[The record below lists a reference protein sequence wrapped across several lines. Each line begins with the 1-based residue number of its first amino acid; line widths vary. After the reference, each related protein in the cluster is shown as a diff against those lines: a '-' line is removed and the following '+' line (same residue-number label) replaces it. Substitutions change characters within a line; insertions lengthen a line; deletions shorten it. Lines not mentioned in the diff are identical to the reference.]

1 MLTSPPTEGERMSG
15 LTGQDLQ
22 RYFDKTSI
30 HKLAQTDP
38 IANRLRSFGQDL
50 KHAKALTA
58 DLTTVLKRMDEEAA
72 ALNEAG
78 VTMTYT
84 LGPIGDA
91 AAACRR
97 DLHRERPNTFKL
109 PT

>member
-1 MLTSPPTEGERMSG
+1 L
-15 LTGQDLQ
+15 
-22 RYFDKTSI
+22 
-30 HKLAQTDP
+30 
-38 IANRLRSFGQDL
+38 
-50 KHAKALTA
+50 
-58 DLTTVLKRMDEEAA
+58 DEEAA

-97 DLHRERPNTFKL
+97 DLAKQRGPEFRL
-109 PT
+109 PTGDTA

>member
-1 MLTSPPTEGERMSG
+1 MMPDVVRT
-15 LTGQDLQ
+15 
-22 RYFDKTSI
+22 
-30 HKLAQTDP
+30 LAQGDP
-38 IANRLRSFGQDL
+38 LANRMRSFGDDL

-58 DLTTVLKRMDEEAA
+58 DLTTVLKRMDAEAQ
-72 ALNEAG
+72 ALEEAG

-97 DLHRERPNTFKL
+97 DLHKQRGPEFKL
-109 PT
+109 PTEKPLPPIR

>member
-1 MLTSPPTEGERMSG
+1 MSSNVRV
-15 LTGQDLQ
+15 LDENELRT
-22 RYFDKTSI
+22 I
-30 HKLAQTDP
+30 AQGDP
-38 IANRLRSFGQDL
+38 LANRLRQFGDDL
-50 KHAKALTA
+50 RHAKALTA

-72 ALNEAG
+72 ALEEAG

-97 DLHRERPNTFKL
+97 DLAKQRGPEFSLPKL
-109 PT
+109 TPEEAAALPPIR

>member
-1 MLTSPPTEGERMSG
+1 MSANVRVLNQDDIRMV
-15 LTGQDLQ
+15 
-22 RYFDKTSI
+22 
-30 HKLAQTDP
+30 AQSDP
-38 IANRLRSFGQDL
+38 LANRLRTFGDDL

-72 ALNEAG
+72 ALEEAG

-91 AAACRR
+91 AAATRR
-97 DLHRERPNTFKL
+97 DLHRDRGPTFEMPTETKPL
-109 PT
+109 PPIR

>member
-1 MLTSPPTEGERMSG
+1 MSNSVRV
-15 LTGQDLQ
+15 LDQNDVHRIAQQDPL
-22 RYFDKTSI
+22 
-30 HKLAQTDP
+30 
-38 IANRLRSFGQDL
+38 ANRLRSFGDDL
-50 KHAKALTA
+50 LIAKQFVN
-58 DLTTVLKRMDEEAA
+58 DLTLALARLDNEAA

-97 DLHRERPNTFKL
+97 DLHKERPPAFKL
-109 PT
+109 PTA

>member
-1 MLTSPPTEGERMSG
+1 MSSNVRV
-15 LTGQDLQ
+15 LDENELRQV
-22 RYFDKTSI
+22 
-30 HKLAQTDP
+30 AQSDP
-38 IANRLRSFGQDL
+38 LANRLRSFGDDL
-50 KHAKALTA
+50 RHAKALTA

-72 ALNEAG
+72 ALQEAG

-97 DLHRERPNTFKL
+97 DLHAPRNPTFKM
-109 PT
+109 PKS

>member
-1 MLTSPPTEGERMSG
+1 MSSNVRV
-15 LTGQDLQ
+15 LDDTDL
-22 RYFDKTSI
+22 RTV
-30 HKLAQTDP
+30 AQTDP
-38 IANRLRSFGQDL
+38 LANRLRSFGDDL
-50 KHAKALTA
+50 RHAKALTA

-78 VTMTYT
+78 VSMTYT

-97 DLHRERPNTFKL
+97 DLHKDRPATFKL
-109 PT
+109 PAKEMRP

>member
-1 MLTSPPTEGERMSG
+1 MSNTVRV
-15 LTGQDLQ
+15 LDQNDVHRIAQQDPL
-22 RYFDKTSI
+22 
-30 HKLAQTDP
+30 
-38 IANRLRSFGQDL
+38 ANRLRSFGDDL

-58 DLTTVLKRMDEEAA
+58 DLTTVLKRLDEEAY
-72 ALNEAG
+72 ALEQEG

-97 DLHRERPNTFKL
+97 DLAKQRGPEFRL
-109 PT
+109 PTGDTA

>member
-1 MLTSPPTEGERMSG
+1 MLTSPPTERERMSANVRV
-15 LTGQDLQ
+15 LNQDDI
-22 RYFDKTSI
+22 RMV
-30 HKLAQTDP
+30 AQQDP
-38 IANRLRSFGQDL
+38 LANRLRTFGQDL
-50 KHAKALTA
+50 KHAKALVA

-97 DLHRERPNTFKL
+97 DLHRERPPMFKL
-109 PT
+109 PTREDTR